1 MDAPPPSAGPAARRV
16 ALAGLGLALAIAL
29 QALGLPNPVT
39 GVAVNA
45 VFVVLVG
52 LAGKAPAVTVG
63 LLTPLGAALTGH
75 LPVLLLPLAPLIALG
90 NAAFVH
96 LYARGSRPP
105 SAWRW
110 VTGPGMKSAIIGGG
124 GVILTRVADLPPALQ
139 AALLVIVAIQFG
151 TALGGVALGEF
162 LLARVTDH
170 RPDDPTA
177 GDVARR

>member
-1 MDAPPPSAGPAARRV
+1 MQPALPSAGPAARPV
-16 ALAGLGLALAIAL
+16 AMAGLGLALVLAL
-29 QALGLPNPVT
+29 QAMGLPNPIT

-52 LAGKAPAVTVG
+52 LAGKTPAVTVG

-96 LYARGSRPP
+96 LYARGSQPP
-105 SAWRW
+105 SSWRW

-124 GVILTRVADLPPALQ
+124 GMILTWVADLPPALQ
-139 AALLVIVAIQFG
+139 AALVAIVAIQFA
-151 TALGGVALGEF
+151 TAVGGVALGEL
-162 LLARVTDH
+162 LLARVAGH
-170 RPDDPTA
+170 RPVDPAA